1 MATLKLC
8 MMVHVETGDDYEI
21 DSCAKIGKL
30 ASAIGTPYGAKLSV
44 QFGRTFLDTC
54 NPVDTPYAPDVPTSL
69 SMVLEWGGNF
79 WSHTHNTDA
88 NFLRS
93 THACVVSAYV
103 NENSVHN
110 MDMGSPM
117 GRSGGWDSEGDA
129 DWVSIT
135 QGVGLG
141 LQYMNSAVMGT
152 HGNVPTTLRQGAAR
166 AAGRERARPA
176 RRGSMSTKLTAHLA
190 GSEGPPT

>member
-8 MMVHVETGDDYEI
+8 MMVHVETGDEYRPE
-21 DSCAKIGKL
+21 SCLTIGKL

-44 QFGRTFLDTC
+44 QFGRTFLDTS

-79 WSHTHNTDA
+79 WSHTHSTDA

-110 MDMGSPM
+110 MDIGTPM

-152 HGNVPTTLRQGAAR
+152 HGNVPTSLRPYGPRCHPHVVPLPGRR
-166 AAGRERARPA
+166 AAGAASRARP
-176 RRGSMSTKLTAHLA
+176 
-190 GSEGPPT
+190 